1 MERDTV
7 NELQDK
13 VNAALLD
20 SDWEALNELVSPDA
34 VITGPKGYTID
45 RDEWLGVHRE
55 SYYEQVRLH
64 VAASEV
70 RGYDGMGLRSDL
82 VESECRFKGETIEGR
97 FRVLQV
103 WAAEAGRP
111 RLVALQYT
119 TAAG

>member
-1 MERDTV
+1 MDHDTV
-7 NELQDK
+7 NGLQDK

-20 SDWEALNELVSPDA
+20 SDWDTLNDLVSPDA

-45 RDEWLGVHRE
+45 RQEWLGVHRE
-55 SYYEQVRLH
+55 SYYEQVRLDI
-64 VAASEV
+64 AESEV
-70 RGYDGMGLRSDL
+70 RGYDGAGIRSDL

-97 FRVLQV
+97 FRVIQV
-103 WAAEAGRP
+103 WVADAGRP

>member
-1 MERDTV
+1 MDHDTV
-7 NELQDK
+7 NGFQDK

-20 SDWEALNELVSPDA
+20 SDWDTLDDLVSPDA

-45 RDEWLGVHRE
+45 RDEWLGVHRAG
-55 SYYEQVRLH
+55 YYEQVRLDI
-64 VAASEV
+64 AESEV
-70 RGYDGMGLRSDL
+70 RGYDGAGIRSDL

-97 FRVLQV
+97 FRVVQV
-103 WAAEAGRP
+103 WVADAGRP